1 MQYEKHINYIY
12 LSILAFLSINATSP
26 ASLAVEKK
34 EDIDLK
40 GRDKSDREKSLVI
53 PFQAWLVDNEEVEV
67 LSYHAYADVIV
78 SISTVSGQVLNPQT
92 LSFASMQSV
101 TFNLANYAEG
111 YYLVKISTPSGTEFS
126 GTFFID

>member
-1 MQYEKHINYIY
+1 MKTKLFTLI
-12 LSILAFLSINATSP
+12 LGMLAFLSINATSP
-26 ASLAVEKK
+26 TSLSIKEK

-40 GRDKSDREKSLVI
+40 GKNNSDREKTLII

-78 SISTVSGQVLNPQT
+78 SISTVSGQVLDSQT
-92 LSFASMQSV
+92 LSFISMQSV
-101 TFNLANYAEG
+101 TFNISNYAKG